1 MGMPRPRADA
11 HAVPTPE
18 RLLRA
23 ATVRFSDTSF
33 EATRLADI
41 AARAGVRRASLLY
54 HFPDKDTLYAGVVR
68 RAFADLREALAGAM
82 RDAGDDP
89 VAALVLAYRGFLDE
103 RPEVAR
109 LILREVL
116 DGRGPGRDILVAE
129 VAPLR
134 ELVADFLGAGRALGG
149 AVMMVAT
156 NILLRASSGALRAP
170 LWGEDDRDVEWARRL
185 LGEGGA
191 S

>member
-1 MGMPRPRADA
+1 MPRPRADA

-23 ATVRFSDTSF
+23 ALPTFAD
-33 EATRLADI
+33 AGYLAARLEDI
-41 AARAGVRRASLLY
+41 AAEAGVRRASLLY
-54 HFPDKDTLYAGVVR
+54 HFADKDTLYAGVVR
-68 RAFADLREALAGAM
+68 RAFAELREALATAMGA
-82 RDAGDDP
+82 AGDDP
-89 VAALVLAYRGFLDE
+89 VAALVLAYRGFLDA

-116 DGRGPGRDILVAE
+116 DGRGPGRALLVAE
-129 VAPLR
+129 AAPLR
-134 ELVADFLGAGRALGG
+134 ELVAGFLGGGHDLGG

-156 NILLRASSGALRAP
+156 NVLVRAASGELRRP
-170 LWGEDDRDVEWARRL
+170 LWGEDDHDVAWARRL
-185 LGEGGA
+185 LTEGGA

>member
-1 MGMPRPRADA
+1 MPRPRADA

-18 RLLRA
+18 RLLQA
-23 ATVRFSDTSF
+23 ALPSF
-33 EATRLADI
+33 ADAGFQAARLEDI

-54 HFPDKDTLYAGVVR
+54 HFEDKDTLYAGVVR
-68 RAFADLREALAGAM
+68 RAFAELREVLAGAM
-82 RDAGDDP
+82 ESEDPDP
-89 VAALVLAYRGFLDE
+89 VAGVVLAYRGFLDS

-116 DGRGPGRDILVAE
+116 DGRGPGREILVAE
-129 VAPLR
+129 AAPLTQA
-134 ELVADFLGAGRALGG
+134 VAEFLGEGRALGG

-156 NILLRASSGALRAP
+156 NILVRAASGALRDP
-170 LWGEDDRDVEWARRL
+170 LWGDDDRDVEWARCL

-191 S
+191 A

>member
-23 ATVRFSDTSF
+23 ALPHFAD
-33 EATRLADI
+33 AGYQAARLEDI
-41 AARAGVRRASLLY
+41 AAQAGVRRASLLY
-54 HFPDKDTLYAGVVR
+54 HYSDKDSLYAGVVR
-68 RAFADLREALAGAM
+68 RAFGELREALAGAM
-82 RDAGDDP
+82 SAEGDDP
-89 VAALVLAYRGFLDE
+89 VAALVLSYRGFLDG

-116 DGRGPGRDILVAE
+116 DGRGPGREILAAE

-134 ELVADFLGAGRALGG
+134 ELVAEYLGAGRGLGG

-156 NILLRASSGALRAP
+156 NILVRAAAGELRAP

-185 LGEGGA
+185 LEEGGA